1 MNGVGGTLMLVAV
14 AIRRRIQLP
23 ARRDWSLARRWKT
36 AERAWLLVELCGFL
50 FKVPSI
56 RIIAHSTSSISTPI
70 IRILLLDS
78 RIALRVVSQVVAAR
92 CSSLC
97 SLITPAEQL
106 KVSTI
111 RHNMTCILVRRRH
124 TEQLLVLVQLLFE
137 QWTGFQECVGVWSSI
152 DAQ

>member
-1 MNGVGGTLMLVAV
+1 MLVAV
-14 AIRRRIQLP
+14 AIRRRSQLP

-97 SLITPAEQL
+97 SLAAIPEQL

-111 RHNMTCILVRRRH
+111 RHDMHMTCSCIIVGRRH